1 MVAITIFWASVCEVF
16 FFLLGVV
23 CKGLAAAFQG
33 LLTTIGEVIKVVV
46 WAAIAVIALLLFGL
60 IIASIATG
68 SLIELIGLVVV
79 LLVVLAIGYC
89 LVGWLGALI
98 FAVALVVAEFI
109 LAFTEDLFESAAYY
123 CEEAYSY
130 FLSIIINRIEK
141 C

>member
-1 MVAITIFWASVCEVF
+1 MVAITIFWACAFAVF

-33 LLTTIGEVIKVVV
+33 LLNTIGEFIKYMA
-46 WAAIAVIALLLFGL
+46 WAAIAVIVLFLIGL
-60 IIASIATG
+60 IVSSIAAG

-79 LLVVLAIGYC
+79 LLVVLAIGYF

-98 FAVALVVAEFI
+98 FAVALVAAEFI